1 MRIRKDSTHKHRAV
15 QMAVVTVLD
24 ALSCLPWHW
33 VDTQGILVF
42 LSILL
47 LTKYI
52 YQLPAKDLPPG
63 PFPLPLIGNMLNV
76 GFKDPINSMNQH
88 VETYGDVSRV
98 NMGAVSCVLLS
109 GYECF
114 KEAFVQKADAFTDRP
129 PYPLNDKLCK
139 GLGLI
144 SSNGHMWKQQR
155 RFALSTLKYFGV
167 GKKTLENSILE
178 ESGLLC
184 NALQS
189 ERGMPID
196 PQCLLTNAVANIV
209 CTLVFGHRFEY
220 DNKHFHQ
227 MLKCST
233 DIFQLPVTNWGRMYN
248 EFPRLMNFL
257 PGKHQRAFS
266 SNEELKRFIRDE
278 VKRHQEDR
286 NPSNPRDYIDCYLE
300 EIEKNKDEAAGFN
313 EENLIYCIVDLFG
326 AGTETTSNTLR
337 WAMLYMA
344 KYPEVQEKVQ
354 AEIDRVI
361 GQSRQPT
368 MADRANMP
376 YTDAV
381 THEIQ
386 RFGNIVPFTPPRIS
400 NRDTTLSGFRVAK
413 GMMVFPMLRPILR
426 DKGEYSN
433 PDQFHPEHFLDK
445 NGKFLKREA
454 FIPFSIGK
462 RKCPGEPLAR
472 MELFLFF
479 TSLLQRFS
487 FLPPTG
493 KELTFKYEIGITCGP
508 KPFEICAV
516 TR

>member
-1 MRIRKDSTHKHRAV
+1 
-15 QMAVVTVLD
+15 
-24 ALSCLPWHW
+24 
-33 VDTQGILVF
+33 
-42 LSILL
+42 
-47 LTKYI
+47 
-52 YQLPAKDLPPG
+52 
-63 PFPLPLIGNMLNV
+63 MLNI
-76 GFKDPINSMNQH
+76 GFKDPINSMNQY

-98 NMGAVSCVLLS
+98 NMGALSCVLLS

-114 KEAFVQKADAFTDRP
+114 KEAFVQKADTFTDRP

-233 DIFQLPVTNWGRMYN
+233 DVFQLPVTTWGRMYN

-257 PGKHQRAFS
+257 PGKHQTAFS

-300 EIEKNKDEAAGFN
+300 EIEKLFV
-313 EENLIYCIVDLFG
+313 IVLL
-326 AGTETTSNTLR
+326 SNIFI
-337 WAMLYMA
+337 
-344 KYPEVQEKVQ
+344 EKVQ

-381 THEIQ
+381 IHEIQ

-479 TSLLQRFS
+479 TCLLRRFS
-487 FLPPTG
+487 FFPPTG

-516 TR
+516 TRRH